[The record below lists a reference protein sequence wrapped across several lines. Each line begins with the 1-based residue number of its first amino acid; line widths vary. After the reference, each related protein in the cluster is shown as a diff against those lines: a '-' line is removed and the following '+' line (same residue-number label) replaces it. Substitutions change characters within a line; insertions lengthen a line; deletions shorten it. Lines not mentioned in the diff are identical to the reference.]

1 MSAKRKPE
9 PRRVRLTVPAADTSV
24 TEWLDLQDDASVS
37 MRYLVRESIEKDG
50 YTDVVNRPVEKQ
62 PRRGRPPKTEYDGF
76 DDSEQPEVD
85 PVSDEAQAPAP
96 VEAVVEETPAPD
108 EQAAEPEAQKAPEPA
123 KPAEKKEPASAMDA
137 FLTS

>member
-96 VEAVVEETPAPD
+96 VEADVVAVD
-108 EQAAEPEAQKAPEPA
+108 EVAAADEPEAQEAPAPAEPA
-123 KPAEKKEPASAMDA
+123 EQKPASAMDA
-137 FLTS
+137 FLT